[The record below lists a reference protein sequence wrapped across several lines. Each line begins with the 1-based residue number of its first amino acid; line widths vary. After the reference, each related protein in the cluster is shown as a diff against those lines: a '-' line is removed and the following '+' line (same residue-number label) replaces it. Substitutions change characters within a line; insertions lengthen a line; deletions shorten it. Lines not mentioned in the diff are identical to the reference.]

1 MATAVFVRSYISKLP
16 EGQIFA
22 TRELLTFGKRS
33 AVDKV
38 LQTLTLKGAI
48 LRLARGIFVRADV
61 GLETPSLEEI
71 VRAKARAFSK
81 LAVSLGCVV
90 AKKFGLKKSTKNM
103 SPKQKVQ
110 HKKNEEVN
118 ESCAGRY
125 AIVGATT
132 SFETVHGRVLFKAV
146 APRKHILAQNKVG
159 RILVA
164 LWHLGKSSSVEF
176 EALQSMARLKRPE
189 KKLIKKLAAWTPS
202 WLNQYFLNGT
212 LRADICA
219 PADLD
224 FLRRGSSENRKRSKK
239 EDRKYKM
246 TALSTTSKKV
256 RESIAYYKVA

>member
-1 MATAVFVRSYISKLP
+1 MATAVFIRSYISKLP

-48 LRLARGIFVRADV
+48 WRLARGIFVRADV
-61 GLETPSLEEI
+61 GLEIPSLEEI
-71 VRAKARAFSK
+71 VRAKARAFAK

-90 AKKFGLKKSTKNM
+90 AEKFGLKKSTKNM
-103 SPKQKVQ
+103 SPKQKLR
-110 HKKNEEVN
+110 HKINVEKNA
-118 ESCAGRY
+118 SCAARY

-132 SFETVHGRVLFKAV
+132 SFETVHGRVLFKGV

-164 LWHLGKSSSVEF
+164 LWHLGRNTSIEF
-176 EALQSMARLKRPE
+176 ETLQSLAKLKRPE
-189 KKLIKKLAAWTPS
+189 KKLIKKLAAWTPT
-202 WLNQYFLNGT
+202 WLNQYFLSGSP
-212 LRADICA
+212 RADICA

-224 FLRRGSSENRKRSKK
+224 FLKRGGSESRKRSRK
-239 EDRKYKM
+239 EDRKYKIK
-246 TALSTTSKKV
+246 AISTSSKKV
-256 RESIAYYKVA
+256 KESTTYYKVA